1 MITHIDFYELSY
13 TEKETFLNYLKTI
26 KEQSNSPA
34 VENMYNDDW
43 DNLPHTLP
51 YILEHTG
58 RFYGD
63 NGVFHIL
70 YDDNNIIGCGGV
82 YKSFF
87 DDNIALAGVRTYV
100 DVNYRHNSILR
111 ECLLPLHKSWAI
123 VNNCNIV
130 ALSFNEYNKNIIE
143 IFKRRRLGETIDR
156 MVREPHMMFYNGL
169 NEVDYP
175 VNIQNTKQYVIYE
188 KLNDYTY
195 DWECIKWKE

>member
-1 MITHIDFYELSY
+1 MICKNFYDLSFN
-13 TEKETFLNYLKTI
+13 EKERFINYLKSI

-58 RFYGD
+58 RFYGE
-63 NGVFHIL
+63 NGVFHII
-70 YDDNNIIGCGGV
+70 YDIDNIIGCGGV

-87 DDNIALAGVRTYV
+87 DNNIALAGVRTYV

-111 ECLLPLHKSWAI
+111 ECLLPIHKSWAI
-123 VNNCNIV
+123 ENNCNIV

-143 IFKRRRLGETIDR
+143 IFKRRRLGETLDR
-156 MVREPHMMFYNGL
+156 MNRESHHMFYNGL
-169 NEVDYP
+169 HELDYP

-188 KLNDYTY
+188 LLNDHNYN
-195 DWECIKWKE
+195 WEDIKWKE